1 MLLMTGLGKLG
12 RSEENLAND
21 GNGPEAPHCYAWV
34 VPQAAAA
41 PHDRMEP
48 RVDIAMILTSISDT
62 LPELFES
69 RKVWTD
75 EACPVL
81 V

>member
-41 PHDRMEP
+41 PHDRLEP
-48 RVDIAMILTSISDT
+48 IMIDAALFTNGSLPSDN
-62 LPELFES
+62 
-69 RKVWTD
+69 
-75 EACPVL
+75 
-81 V
+81 